1 MPGERDRKILQG
13 HSVPTIGGQFDQ
25 GLAQGKLVGSD
36 ISTEKD
42 DAAEVVLGC
51 GCRLDELIGAG
62 QLATFPRCLC
72 HRIYMVQ
79 QERSGKLVRDRI
91 PDIIREAGGDPTTTL
106 LGDEDYT
113 EALRLKLL
121 EEVEELLAAP
131 AEKRIEEVADVV
143 EVLEA
148 MVQDYGLDWDEVEA
162 EGLRKRHER
171 GGFEGRVWLDQ

>member
-1 MPGERDRKILQG
+1 
-13 HSVPTIGGQFDQ
+13 
-25 GLAQGKLVGSD
+25 
-36 ISTEKD
+36 
-42 DAAEVVLGC
+42 
-51 GCRLDELIGAG
+51 
-62 QLATFPRCLC
+62 
-72 HRIYMVQ
+72 MVQ

-106 LGDEDYT
+106 LEDEDYT

-162 EGLRKRHER
+162 AGLRKRHER